1 MNIVIGD
8 YNINIKRNPVLNR
21 LKSLEYYKEI
31 PELFLE
37 TYTDLDYES
46 IDEISKDFELSD
58 MVIETVYKNLTIND
72 ETKFIKT
79 TNNALEL
86 LNSIDGMLMLFLER
100 YYECNIVELIK
111 LTSEELL
118 MLFIFNLRTK
128 NSVVPIDL
136 ETLKNILKSF
146 YSEKTVEDF
155 IENCGERIKQQ
166 AQESFEKE
174 MEQLNQI

>member
-31 PELFLE
+31 PDLFLE

-46 IDEISKDFELSD
+46 IDEIIQYSELSN
-58 MVIETVYKNLTIND
+58 MIIETIYKNLNVND
-72 ETKFIKT
+72 ENKFIRT

-86 LNSIDGMLMLFLER
+86 LNSIDGMLILFLER
-100 YYECNIVELIK
+100 YYGCNILDLIK

-118 MLFIFNLRTK
+118 ILFIFNLRTK
-128 NSVVPIDL
+128 NAIEPIDL

-146 YSEKTVEDF
+146 YSEKTVDDF

-166 AQESFEKE
+166 IQDSFEKE

>member
-31 PELFLE
+31 PELFLG

-46 IDEISKDFELSD
+46 IEEITEDLELSN

-86 LNSIDGMLMLFLER
+86 S
-100 YYECNIVELIK
+100 LIH
-111 LTSEELL
+111 
-118 MLFIFNLRTK
+118 I
-128 NSVVPIDL
+128 
-136 ETLKNILKSF
+136 
-146 YSEKTVEDF
+146 
-155 IENCGERIKQQ
+155 
-166 AQESFEKE
+166 
-174 MEQLNQI
+174 